1 MIKLMY
7 ITNNPEVAKIAQ
19 AAGVDRIFI
28 DLEKNGKMERQGHID
43 SVKSQ
48 HFIEDVKLMR
58 PHIVQAELLV
68 RVNPLYQG
76 SKNEVD
82 TVIDSGADI
91 VMLPMYKTVEE
102 VKRFIDFVDGRA
114 KVMLLLET
122 KEAQVILDDVLKL
135 PGIDEIHIGLNDL
148 HLSLK
153 RNFMF
158 ELLSDGTVADICQKI
173 KGNHIKYGF
182 GGMAAMGSG
191 MLPAEEIL
199 CEHYHLGSNMVILS
213 RSFCNTTLTVDL
225 QEIKVVFEHGV
236 EQIRAYEQ
244 KLLTYKEEDFQKN
257 YYSLVN
263 HIQKITNIG
272 NNY

>member
-68 RVNPLYQG
+68 RVNPLYQE

-102 VKRFIDFVDGRA
+102 VKQFIDFVDGRA

-122 KEAQVILDDVLKL
+122 KEAQIILDDVLKL

-153 RNFMF
+153 KRFMF
-158 ELLSDGTVADICQKI
+158 ELLSDGTVEAICKKI
-173 KGNHIKYGF
+173 QGNRIKYGF

-191 MLPAEEIL
+191 TLPAEEIL

-213 RSFCNTTLTVDL
+213 RSFCNTALTSDL
-225 QEIKVVFEHGV
+225 QKIRAIFKQGV
-236 EQIRAYEQ
+236 GEIRAYEQ
-244 KLLTYKEEDFQKN
+244 ELLAYKKEDFQRN
-257 YYSLVN
+257 HCSLVN
-263 HIQKITNIG
+263 HIQGITDSRK
-272 NNY
+272 